1 MRPPVSYL
9 MSAMIKSRHLIAA
22 GLAVGLTLTFAG
34 LALAQPAPVLEGR
47 EVRAADGAVL
57 GTIAKVITG
66 ADGRPVQVLVQ
77 PKGARAAG
85 PRSLPYK
92 ALKPEGERYV
102 IPLSKAEFDSM
113 PAVDLE
119 AK

>member
-1 MRPPVSYL
+1 
-9 MSAMIKSRHLIAA
+9 MIKPRHLLAA
-22 GLAVGLTLTFAG
+22 GLAAG
-34 LALAQPAPVLEGR
+34 LMFAVANLASAQGSALEGR

-66 ADGRPVQVLVQ
+66 ADGRPLQVLVQ

-92 ALKPEGERYV
+92 ALSPEGDRFV

>member
-1 MRPPVSYL
+1 
-9 MSAMIKSRHLIAA
+9 MIKPRHILVA
-22 GLAVGLTLTFAG
+22 GLAAGVMLAFAN
-34 LALAQPAPVLEGR
+34 LASAQGASGLEGR

-57 GTIAKVITG
+57 GTIAKVIAG
-66 ADGRPVQVLVQ
+66 PDGRPLQVLVQ

-92 ALKPEGERYV
+92 ALSPEGDRFV

-113 PAVDLE
+113 PAVDLA

>member
-1 MRPPVSYL
+1 MRSRPPHLLST
-9 MSAMIKSRHLIAA
+9 MIKPRHILVA
-22 GLAVGLTLTFAG
+22 GLAAGVLLAFAG
-34 LALAQPAPVLEGR
+34 LASAQGAALEGR
-47 EVRAADGAVL
+47 EVSAADGVVL
-57 GTIAKVITG
+57 GTIAKVIAG
-66 ADGRPVQVLVQ
+66 ADGRPLQVLVQ

-92 ALKPEGERYV
+92 ALSPEGDRFV

-113 PAVDLE
+113 PAVELG

>member
-1 MRPPVSYL
+1 
-9 MSAMIKSRHLIAA
+9 MIKPRHILVA
-22 GLAVGLTLTFAG
+22 GLAAGVMLAFAN
-34 LALAQPAPVLEGR
+34 LASAQGSSGLEGR

-66 ADGRPVQVLVQ
+66 ADGRPLQVLVQ

-85 PRSLPYK
+85 PRSLPYR
-92 ALKPEGERYV
+92 ALSPEGDRFI

-113 PAVDLE
+113 PAVDL
-119 AK
+119 AVK

>member
-1 MRPPVSYL
+1 MR
-9 MSAMIKSRHLIAA
+9 SRPSHLLSIMNTPRHSLAACLAA
-22 GLAVGLTLTFAG
+22 GLVLAFAN
-34 LALAQPAPVLEGR
+34 LAAAQGGPPLEGK
-47 EVRAADGAVL
+47 EVRASDGAVL
-57 GTIAKVITG
+57 GTIAKVIAG

-85 PRSLPYK
+85 PRSLPFR
-92 ALKPEGERYV
+92 ALTAQGDQYV

-113 PAVDLE
+113 PAVDLT

>member
-1 MRPPVSYL
+1 
-9 MSAMIKSRHLIAA
+9 MIKPRHVLAA
-22 GLAVGLTLTFAG
+22 GLAAG
-34 LALAQPAPVLEGR
+34 LMFAFANLASAQGSLEGR
-47 EVRAADGAVL
+47 EVRASDGAVL

-66 ADGRPVQVLVQ
+66 ADGRPLQVLVQ
-77 PKGARAAG
+77 PKGVRAAG

-92 ALKPEGERYV
+92 ALSPEGDQFV

-113 PAVDLE
+113 PAVDLA

>member
-1 MRPPVSYL
+1 
-9 MSAMIKSRHLIAA
+9 MIKPRHLLAA
-22 GLAVGLTLTFAG
+22 GLAAG
-34 LALAQPAPVLEGR
+34 LMFAVANLASAQGSVLEGR

-66 ADGRPVQVLVQ
+66 ADGRPLQVLVQ

-92 ALKPEGERYV
+92 ALSPEGDRFV